1 MFFYRWFFFILG
13 CLYFTF
19 SIAQPEPAFQTVS
32 PFMLDSDSTSASPVI
47 ESSGIDSSTSPGS
60 NSKIVTDPYE
70 KINRKIFSFNDT
82 LDTYFLVPVSQTYNK
97 IMPKPL
103 ARGIHR
109 FFNHLNLFPTVA
121 NDILQGNVY
130 QATSDSW
137 RFFVNTTAGLVGFY
151 DVATEIG
158 LEPNSQ
164 DFGLTLASWGY
175 TDSSYL
181 VLPFLG
187 PSTVRDAF
195 GLGVDAYLFNFY
207 NYIDDTRTF
216 YTLYALNIIDKRAY
230 LLRYQD
236 LYNQIAL
243 DRYTFIRDSYLNQRN
258 NVIRSKHG

>member
-1 MFFYRWFFFILG
+1 MICYRWFVFLLG

-19 SIAQPEPAFQTVS
+19 SIAQPEPAFQAVS
-32 PFMLDSDSTSASPVI
+32 PFMLDS
-47 ESSGIDSSTSPGS
+47 ESSVSPAMESSELGS
-60 NSKIVTDPYE
+60 SALPVTDAKIVNDPYE

-82 LDTYFLVPVSQTYNK
+82 LDTYVFVPVAETYNK

-121 NDILQGNVY
+121 NDLLQGHVY

-137 RFFVNTTAGLVGFY
+137 RFFVNTTAGIGGFY

-175 TDSSYL
+175 TDSRYL

-187 PSTVRDAF
+187 PSTVRDAC
-195 GLGVDAYLFNFY
+195 GLGVDTYFFNFY
-207 NYIDDTRTF
+207 NYVDDTRTF

-243 DRYTFIRDSYLNQRN
+243 DRYTFVRDSYLNQRN
-258 NVIRSKHG
+258 NSIRRKHS